1 MIPRY
6 SRVAAIDDNEEH
18 LKAITWGL
26 SQAGFCPVPF
36 RFDDGDLLPSPEAPI
51 TGMRIVFTDIHMAVG
66 NLANLKMH
74 SGIII
79 QCLKKI
85 AASGPY
91 ALIFWSM
98 YPGDVEQMKSLIEA
112 DGPGTGLTP
121 PIAYGSIDKN
131 MVLGAGGSGAFDAE
145 ALRKLVAEQMENFST
160 LATAAQWEMRAAEA
174 AAKTTDAVFS
184 LTQAPIAE
192 QRTKEWESLLAFL
205 AAEAVGPEV
214 APRNIDAALD
224 SALLPILED
233 QLSFVGGTSATPISE
248 THPLRIALSVIP
260 RPPRPDGI
268 SVARLNASYLIDEA
282 GAASPRGEFERGM
295 VIQLPG
301 SFINSG
307 LFIRQFG
314 KERSDLV
321 RAEFLLKDKAKAAT
335 SEQIGKLTLHVV
347 ELGPECDHVQGKVS
361 THRYL
366 LALLIPSALI
376 GLCKTKSGGLNNA
389 SVIDA
394 GLMAFKKT
402 PLEEFHLLISTRCYM
417 TLAPGFALGGLCRFR
432 LRRLSIEEVVHH
444 YTTHARRPG
453 VMRFH
458 S

>member
-6 SRVAAIDDNEEH
+6 SRVVAIDDNEDH

-26 SQAGFCPVPF
+26 SQAGLCPVPL
-36 RFDDGDLLPSPEAPI
+36 RFDDGDLLPAPEAPI
-51 TGMRIVFTDIHMAVG
+51 TGMRIVFTDIHMAPG

-98 YPGDVEQMKSLIEA
+98 YPADVDQMRNLIEA
-112 DGPGTGLTP
+112 DGPGTGLVP
-121 PIAYGSIDKN
+121 PIAYGTIDKN
-131 MVLGAGGSGAFDAE
+131 MVLGADGSGKFDAE
-145 ALRKLVAEQMENFST
+145 ELRRLIAEQMANFPT
-160 LATAAQWEMRAAEA
+160 LATAAQWEMRAAKA
-174 AAKTTDAVFS
+174 AAKTTDAVYS
-184 LTQAPIAE
+184 LTPTSVAE
-192 QRTKEWESLLAFL
+192 QRTTQWESLLAFL
-205 AAEAVGPEV
+205 AAEAVGPAV
-214 APRNIDAALD
+214 AQRNVDVALD

-233 QLSFVGGTSATPISE
+233 QLSFVGGTSATPIPE
-248 THPLRIALSVIP
+248 THPLRIAMSVAP
-260 RPPRPDGI
+260 RPQRPVGI

-282 GAASPRGEFERGM
+282 GADSPKGEFERGM

-307 LFIRQFG
+307 QFMRLFG

-321 RAEFLLKDKAKAAT
+321 CAEFLLKDKAKTASA
-335 SEQIGKLTLHVV
+335 EDIGKLALHVV

-366 LALLIPSALI
+366 LALLVPSALI

-394 GLMAFKKT
+394 GLMAFKKA
-402 PLEEFHLLISTRCYM
+402 PEEEFHLLISTRCYM
-417 TLAPGFALGGLCRFR
+417 TLAPGYALGGLCRFR

-458 S
+458 A